1 MNRNEMIELFKSVY
15 GETDREVLTFLSPGR
30 VNLIGEHIDYNGGFV
45 FPAALT
51 VGIYAAL
58 SLREDNIVRLKSTSI
73 DIEVMIDLDK
83 ELEYRKEDDWG
94 NYPKGVMKALKEKG
108 HNIPGM
114 DIIFYSNLPDGAGL
128 SSSAALEVLTAYIM
142 LYLENPQDSENIDR
156 VEISKVCQKVE
167 NQFIGVNCGIMDQF
181 AVALGKKDN
190 AILLDCNSL
199 YYEYAPLKLG
209 EYSLVVMNTN
219 KRREL
224 ADSKYNER
232 RGECEKALELIN
244 ANKEDKLENLCQA
257 TLEDIEE
264 NIKDEIIKKR
274 AIHVVTEN
282 ERVKKSMEMLK
293 KNDVRAFGELMTASH
308 ISLENDYEVT
318 GLHLDTLV
326 HEALKID
333 GCIGARMTGAGFGGC
348 AIALVSTD
356 MVDKFRETVSES
368 YEKVTGIRP
377 SFYTSNIGEGTH
389 CIIE

>member
-1 MNRNEMIELFKSVY
+1 MNKEEIKALFLKEY
-15 GETDREVLTFLSPGR
+15 GDGKKEIKTFFSPGR

-58 SLREDNIVRLKSTSI
+58 SLREDSLVRLRSKN
-73 DIEVMIDLDK
+73 IEGEVIIDLNE
-83 ELEYRKEDDWG
+83 ELSYKKEDDWG
-94 NYPKGVMKALKEKG
+94 NYPKGVIKTLLDKG
-108 HNIPGM
+108 HNISGM
-114 DIIFYSNLPDGAGL
+114 DIVFYSNLPDGAGL

-142 LYLENPQDSENIDR
+142 LYLEGKNDIDR
-156 VEISKVCQKVE
+156 VEVSKLCQWVE
-167 NQFIGVNCGIMDQF
+167 NNFIGVNCGIMDQF

-199 YYEYAPLKLG
+199 YYEYVPLKLNG
-209 EYSLVVMNTN
+209 YKLVIMSTN

-232 RGECEKALELIN
+232 RGQCEEALILIN
-244 ANKEDKLENLCQA
+244 SKIDNKINTLCEA
-257 TLEDIEE
+257 SLNDIESFIE
-264 NIKDEIIKKR
+264 DEIIKKR

-282 ERVKKSMEMLK
+282 QRVKKSMEMLK
-293 KNDVRAFGELMTASH
+293 SNDVKAFGALMTGSH
-308 ISLENDYEVT
+308 LSLENDYEVT

-348 AIALVSTD
+348 AIALVN
-356 MVDKFRETVSES
+356 E
-368 YEKVTGIRP
+368 EKVEEFKSKVSIAYEEVTNITP
-377 SFYTSNIGEGTH
+377 SFYTSDIGEGTH
-389 CIIE
+389 SLD